1 MVESVAVRAIL
12 LAHDPPWEVYNDETS
27 EAQAEIAR
35 FLRRCGNDVVVTPN
49 AVEHR
54 ERSVIAFG
62 ERGTGDRVGIHRDK
76 PVEGRDSARCLGL
89 PAPAP
94 LV

>member
-12 LAHDPPWEVYNDETS
+12 LAHDPLWEVYNDETS

-49 AVEHR
+49 AVDT
-54 ERSVIAFG
+54 
-62 ERGTGDRVGIHRDK
+62 ERG
-76 PVEGRDSARCLGL
+76 A
-89 PAPAP
+89 
-94 LV
+94 